1 MKSFAISVWT
11 FWTSMLHEKKKI
23 VRINQ
28 IPFMAK
34 NLSKEIMKRSRL
46 RYRFLKAK
54 VYKIECYIHNNW
66 IIVYFFQEIRYYA
79 NLNQKTDFYMITASV
94 MKGLTENRKYV
105 KTEMKTAEIFNS
117 FYSNIVKNLKICQYS
132 NFDPI

>member
-1 MKSFAISVWT
+1 
-11 FWTSMLHEKKKI
+11 
-23 VRINQ
+23 
-28 IPFMAK
+28 
-34 NLSKEIMKRSRL
+34 
-46 RYRFLKAK
+46 
-54 VYKIECYIHNNW
+54 
-66 IIVYFFQEIRYYA
+66 
-79 NLNQKTDFYMITASV
+79 